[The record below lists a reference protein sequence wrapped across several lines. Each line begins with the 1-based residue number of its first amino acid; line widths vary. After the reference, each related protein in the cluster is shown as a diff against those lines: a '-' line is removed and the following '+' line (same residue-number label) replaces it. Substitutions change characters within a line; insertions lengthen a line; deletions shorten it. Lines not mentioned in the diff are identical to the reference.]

1 MVFYVGTPP
10 RLVYAS
16 LDTGSD
22 LLWFQCVPCKHC
34 LSQYIHIFNPTKS
47 LTFRKSACH
56 SPECNT
62 LGLDRSLCN
71 SSNEPCNYLAVYGI
85 SVSTITAANGTL
97 SIDKFKLEDTNRT
110 AVEVGFLT
118 FGCSDDL
125 SQSYEGNPGIVGL
138 ESKIY
143 FGSQVVMLGGQTPIV
158 GSRAYYVSLLG
169 ISVGDRKVPIPPG
182 TFDTT
187 QDGGGF
193 AIDSGTQLT
202 TLRREAYDPL
212 VQMLREAID
221 LPQWRR
227 SSEDHPDLCFQGS
240 IDDFAL
246 VPNITFHFNGTD
258 VILSKETTY
267 MQVGSNV
274 SCLAMLGST
283 SSVVSLFGNLQQQN
297 YYIGYDLEKE
307 VISFAP
313 VNCATF

>member
-1 MVFYVGTPP
+1 MVPLIHRDSVSSPFFNPSLDIYQQNQLTFNRSISRARNISITTNPISGYLEYLMVFYVGTPP

-138 ESKIY
+138 NRQQLSLISQLGVNLPT
-143 FGSQVVMLGGQTPIV
+143 GS
-158 GSRAYYVSLLG
+158 
-169 ISVGDRKVPIPPG
+169 
-182 TFDTT
+182 
-187 QDGGGF
+187 
-193 AIDSGTQLT
+193 
-202 TLRREAYDPL
+202 
-212 VQMLREAID
+212 
-221 LPQWRR
+221 
-227 SSEDHPDLCFQGS
+227 
-240 IDDFAL
+240 
-246 VPNITFHFNGTD
+246 
-258 VILSKETTY
+258 
-267 MQVGSNV
+267 
-274 SCLAMLGST
+274 
-283 SSVVSLFGNLQQQN
+283 
-297 YYIGYDLEKE
+297 
-307 VISFAP
+307 
-313 VNCATF
+313 